1 MRFLYERWCRFS
13 FPAWQVALIL
23 VLFLMLPM
31 YSFPASSGG
40 EDTSSPDQQTPTA
53 EPQSMVTP
61 AAATPPSGGETNP
74 ESSGIPPNMPLT
86 EVSPPTGAEKAA
98 APSGQEPLATLMH
111 KGGQLSQIL
120 MQLKKQTGVN
130 VVPRGAKIADL
141 KIDIFAQKEPVSQIL
156 QKISSSNGLI
166 IHQIDAMNYEI
177 MDDKTYQTEVL
188 PRQVIRKVFILKY
201 IKAEEA
207 RKALQNVLTK
217 NIGQMA
223 ADPRTNKLIVTDLPQ
238 VVELIKRLLDE
249 IDVQLMTRVFYIRHA
264 EVSDIADKLQ
274 NYKSAP
280 GTIDVDPKSHQIIV
294 TDIFQNIKR
303 MEMLVEL
310 LDVGPEMRAYDLN
323 NIGFDGK
330 GADQIGKM
338 IEQVLTKNADVFWQI
353 DEKTAT
359 LIVQDV
365 PEVHEKIE
373 KILAVVDRPVKQ
385 VLIYA
390 EMVDTNFDKNYDFGI
405 NWNVSKDLFSAA
417 RDSLFGTSI
426 PTGTSGNLT
435 KDLGFLNLHEE
446 FPTFTMD
453 GSGLAVGYLNKYVRA
468 SLNATLRKSDT
479 KVLLQPRMLVKNKE
493 EVSITVGGTKAY
505 YTTNYYY
512 GATTTGSQYTSAGQ
526 GSVQYGLN
534 VSMKPTISNNGL
546 IEMVINISNSDA
558 NVIPGTGVN
567 AGVPLIDT
575 TKVDS
580 KTTLIIPSGETR
592 VLAGIINSMGSKSHK
607 GIPWFA
613 EIPIL
618 GPLFGTYSSKDTQ
631 RNILF
636 FITPTIVEE
645 KTRRKDYYRGRSID
659 ELIAEEGKG
668 PGYLETP
675 TTGTLTTSMS
685 GKEVS
690 LNEGAP
696 ALSSTRPLE
705 LRRLLGENAHLDA
718 ETLRQERA
726 GVTGG
731 PSGSF
736 MENIPTR
743 LPSVEPMVRTYPIR
757 GVTTTLAPGKEG
769 VGESSPPPTSDEGKT
784 TMEGERVRRL
794 APQTETQ
801 Y

>member
-1 MRFLYERWCRFS
+1 MRFLYEKWCRFS
-13 FPAWQVALIL
+13 FPVWHVALIL

-40 EDTSSPDQQTPTA
+40 EETSNPDQQPTTT
-53 EPQSMVTP
+53 EPQSTGLP
-61 AAATPPSGGETNP
+61 GAGTSPSGGETNP
-74 ESSGIPPNMPLT
+74 ESSGIPPNMPST
-86 EVSPPTGAEKAA
+86 EVLPPTGAEKAA

-111 KGGQLSQIL
+111 KGGQLSQVL

-188 PRQVIRKVFILKY
+188 PREVIRKVFILKY

-359 LIVQDV
+359 LVVQDV

-373 KILAVVDRPVKQ
+373 KILAALDRPVKQ

-390 EMVDTNFDKNYDFGI
+390 EMVDTSFDKGYEFGI
-405 NWNVSKDLFSAA
+405 NWNASRDLFSA
-417 RDSLFGTSI
+417 RQDTLFGFPVGPGDI
-426 PTGTSGNLT
+426 T

-453 GSGLAVGYLNKYVRA
+453 GGGLAVGYLNKYVRA
-468 SLNATLRKSDT
+468 NLSATLSKSDT

-493 EVSITVGGTKAY
+493 EVSIEVGGTKAY

-512 GATTTGSQYTSAGQ
+512 GATTTGNQYNSSGQ
-526 GSVQYGLN
+526 SSVQYGLN
-534 VSMKPTISNNGL
+534 VKMKPVISNNGL
-546 IEMVINISNSDA
+546 IEMGIDISNSDA

-567 AGVPLIDT
+567 EGIPLVNT
-575 TKVDS
+575 TKVGS

-592 VLAGIINSMGSKSHK
+592 VLAGIINNGNTKTHT

-618 GPLFGTYSSKDTQ
+618 GPLFGKYTSKDTQ

-636 FITPTIVEE
+636 FITPTIIEE
-645 KTRRKDYYRGRSID
+645 KTRKKDYYRGRSID

-690 LNEGAP
+690 LKEGAP
-696 ALSSTRPLE
+696 ALSSTRPVE

-743 LPSVEPMVRTYPIR
+743 LPSVEPTVRTYPTR

-769 VGESSPPPTSDEGKT
+769 VGESSPPPTPDEGKT

-794 APQTETQ
+794 APQPETQ

>member
-1 MRFLYERWCRFS
+1 MREMRFLYEKWCRFS
-13 FPAWQVALIL
+13 FPVWHVALIL
-23 VLFLMLPM
+23 VLFLMLSM
-31 YSFPASSGG
+31 YSVPASSGG
-40 EDTSSPDQQTPTA
+40 EDTSSPEQVTPTP
-53 EPQSMVTP
+53 EPQSTVLP
-61 AAATPPSGGETNP
+61 AAGTSPSGGETNP
-74 ESSGIPPNMPLT
+74 ASLVIPPNVSST
-86 EVSPPTGAEKAA
+86 EVLPPTGAEKAG

-111 KGGQLSQIL
+111 KGGQLSQVL

-141 KIDIFAQKEPVSQIL
+141 KIDIFAQKEPVSQIM
-156 QKISSSNGLI
+156 QKIASSNGLI

-177 MDDKTYQTEVL
+177 MDEKTYQTEVL
-188 PRQVIRKVFILKY
+188 PREVIRKVFILKY

-359 LIVQDV
+359 LVVQDV
-365 PEVHEKIE
+365 PEVQEKIE
-373 KILAVVDRPVKQ
+373 KILAALDRPVKQ

-390 EMVDTNFDKNYDFGI
+390 EMVDTSFDKQYDFGI
-405 NWNVSKDLFSAA
+405 NWKA
-417 RDSLFGTSI
+417 GTYGDF
-426 PTGTSGNLT
+426 TT
-435 KDLGFLNLHEE
+435 DRGFLNLHDV
-446 FPTFTMD
+446 FIMS
-453 GSGLAVGYLNKYVRA
+453 GSGLAVDYLNKYA
-468 SLNATLRKSDT
+468 SAHLYANLLKKSDT

-493 EVSITVGGTKAY
+493 EVSIEVGGTKAY
-505 YTTNYYY
+505 YTTNYYS
-512 GATTTGSQYTSAGQ
+512 GNTTWQSAGQ
-526 GSVQYGLN
+526 ASVNYGL
-534 VSMKPTISNNGL
+534 VVKMKPVISNNGL
-546 IEMVINISNSDA
+546 IEMGIDISNSDA
-558 NVIPGTGVN
+558 NVIDGTGAN
-567 AGVPLIDT
+567 AGVPLVNT
-575 TKVDS
+575 TKVGS

-592 VLAGIINSMGSKSHK
+592 VLAGIINSMDSKSHT

-613 EIPIL
+613 EIPII
-618 GPLFGTYSSKDTQ
+618 GPLFGTYSNKDTQ

-743 LPSVEPMVRTYPIR
+743 LPSVEPMVRTYPTR
-757 GVTTTLAPGKEG
+757 GGTITRVPGGER
-769 VGESSPPPTSDEGKT
+769 VGEVSPPPPSDEGKT

-794 APQTETQ
+794 APQPETQ

>member
-1 MRFLYERWCRFS
+1 MRFLYEKRCRFS

-31 YSFPASSGG
+31 YSFPAPKDG
-40 EDTSSPDQQTPTA
+40 EDASSPEQVTPTP
-53 EPQSMVTP
+53 EPQSTGLP
-61 AAATPPSGGETNP
+61 AAGTSPSGGETNP
-74 ESSGIPPNMPLT
+74 VSLIIPPNMPST
-86 EVSPPTGAEKAA
+86 EVLPPTGAEKAA

-111 KGGQLSQIL
+111 KGGQLSQVL

-141 KIDIFAQKEPVSQIL
+141 KIDIFAQKEPVSQIM
-156 QKISSSNGLI
+156 QKIASSNGLI

-188 PRQVIRKVFILKY
+188 PREVIRKVFILKY
-201 IKAEEA
+201 IKSEEA

-359 LIVQDV
+359 LVVQDV

-373 KILAVVDRPVKQ
+373 KILAALDRPVKQ

-390 EMVDTNFDKNYDFGI
+390 EMVDTNFNKNYDFGI
-405 NWNVSKDLFSAA
+405 NWNASRDLFSAA
-417 RDSLFGTSI
+417 RDKLFGTSI
-426 PTGTSGNLT
+426 PYGAGDLAH
-435 KDLGFLNLHEE
+435 DLGFLNLHEE
-446 FPTFTMD
+446 FPTFTMS

-468 SLNATLRKSDT
+468 SLNAALSKSDT

-493 EVSITVGGTKAY
+493 EVSIEVGGTKAY
-505 YTTNYYY
+505 YTTNYYGY
-512 GATTTGSQYTSAGQ
+512 GASTTGNQYSSAGQ

-534 VSMKPTISNNGL
+534 VKMKPVISNNGL
-546 IEMVINISNSDA
+546 VEMGIDISNSDA

-567 AGVPLIDT
+567 EGIPLVNT
-575 TKVDS
+575 TKVGS

-592 VLAGIINSMGSKSHK
+592 VLAGIINNGNTKTHT

-613 EIPIL
+613 EIPII
-618 GPLFGTYSSKDTQ
+618 GPLFGTYTSIDNQ

-636 FITPTIVEE
+636 FITPTIIEE

-675 TTGTLTTSMS
+675 TSGTLTTSMS

-690 LNEGAP
+690 LNEGAA

-743 LPSVEPMVRTYPIR
+743 LPSVETTVRTSTTR

-784 TMEGERVRRL
+784 TEGERVRRL
-794 APQTETQ
+794 APQPETQ

>member
-1 MRFLYERWCRFS
+1 MREMRFLYEKRCRFS
-13 FPAWQVALIL
+13 FPGWHIALIL

-31 YSFPASSGG
+31 YSFPGPKDG
-40 EDTSSPDQQTPTA
+40 EDTSSPEQVTPTT
-53 EPQSMVTP
+53 EPQSMGLVG
-61 AAATPPSGGETNP
+61 AGSSPSGGETNP
-74 ESSGIPPNMPLT
+74 ASLVIPPNMPST
-86 EVSPPTGAEKAA
+86 EVLPPTGAEKAA
-98 APSGQEPLATLMH
+98 APSGQEPIATLMH
-111 KGGQLSQIL
+111 KGGQLSQVL

-156 QKISSSNGLI
+156 QKIASSNGLI

-177 MDDKTYQTEVL
+177 MDEKTYQTEVL
-188 PRQVIRKVFILKY
+188 PREVIRKVFILKY
-201 IKAEEA
+201 IKSEEA

-264 EVSDIADKLQ
+264 EVADIADKLQ

-359 LIVQDV
+359 LVVQDV

-373 KILAVVDRPVKQ
+373 KILAALDRPVKQ

-390 EMVDTNFDKNYDFGI
+390 EMVDTNFNKQYDFGI
-405 NWNVSKDLFSAA
+405 NWNASRDLFSAA
-417 RDSLFGTSI
+417 RDNLFGTSI
-426 PTGTSGNLT
+426 PTGTSGDLT

-446 FPTFTMD
+446 FPTFTMS

-468 SLNATLRKSDT
+468 NLYATLSKSDT

-493 EVSITVGGTKAY
+493 EVSIEVGGTKAY
-505 YTTNYYY
+505 YTTNFYS
-512 GATTTGSQYTSAGQ
+512 GNQAWQSAGQ
-526 GSVQYGLN
+526 ASVNYGLN

-567 AGVPLIDT
+567 AGIPLVNT
-575 TKVDS
+575 TKVGS

-592 VLAGIINSMGSKSHK
+592 VLAGIINSMDTKGHT

-613 EIPIL
+613 EIPII
-618 GPLFGTYSSKDTQ
+618 GPLFGTYSSQDTQ

-645 KTRRKDYYRGRSID
+645 KPSRKDYYRGRSID
-659 ELIAEEGKG
+659 ELIAEEGKS
-668 PGYLETP
+668 PGYLAIP

-690 LNEGAP
+690 PNEGAA
-696 ALSSTRPLE
+696 ALSSTRPVE

-736 MENIPTR
+736 MENVPTR
-743 LPSVEPMVRTYPIR
+743 PTSVGSTVRTSTPS

-769 VGESSPPPTSDEGKT
+769 VVEGPPPPTSDEGKT
-784 TMEGERVRRL
+784 TTEGERVRRL